1 MLVYSAFAVTGVS
14 ISALSAAG
22 GDGATGE
29 PGRESNASTRSTSLT
44 ARRRV
49 TPILI
54 SCSTVAAGE
63 APSQDGLPHLQPSDR
78 ANPSKLLMHAS
89 TYMETFWHVLGVSK
103 SRDSSAENREP

>member
-1 MLVYSAFAVTGVS
+1 VLVYSAFAVTGVS
-14 ISALSAAG
+14 ISAVSAAG

-54 SCSTVAAGE
+54 SCSTVAARKRFRKTVF
-63 APSQDGLPHLQPSDR
+63 A
-78 ANPSKLLMHAS
+78 
-89 TYMETFWHVLGVSK
+89 TYNHPTGRTRRNF
-103 SRDSSAENREP
+103 